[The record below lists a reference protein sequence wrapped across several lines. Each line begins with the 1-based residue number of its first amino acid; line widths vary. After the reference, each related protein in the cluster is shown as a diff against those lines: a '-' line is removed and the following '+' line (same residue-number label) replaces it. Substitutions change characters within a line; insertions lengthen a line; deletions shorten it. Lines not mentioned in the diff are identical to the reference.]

1 MCLRQD
7 QGNDLPGRLAEFL
20 ELRESSALLR
30 SELAALW
37 EEQEYL
43 NRIVIPN
50 TQTNF
55 VIKVGALQVELLQ
68 VQVDVMRIRRKLGIL
83 RN

>member
-55 VIKVGALQVELLQ
+55 VF
-68 VQVDVMRIRRKLGIL
+68 
-83 RN
+83 